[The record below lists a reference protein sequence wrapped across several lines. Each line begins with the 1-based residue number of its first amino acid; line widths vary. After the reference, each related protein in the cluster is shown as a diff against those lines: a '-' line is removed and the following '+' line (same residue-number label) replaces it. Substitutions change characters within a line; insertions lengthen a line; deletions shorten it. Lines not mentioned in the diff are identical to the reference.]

1 MNIHSWNE
9 RGIIYEKKLNYGRWE
24 VLIVLPCLQ
33 DMHGGILC
41 HLFIPNYCG
50 EQDRVNNLQVRLL

>member
-1 MNIHSWNE
+1 M
-9 RGIIYEKKLNYGRWE
+9 KKAYYGRWE
-24 VLIVLPCLQ
+24 ALIVLPCSQ

-50 EQDRVNNLQVRLL
+50 EQDCFNNLQVRLL